1 MEARTEGREGKYI
14 AGARNGE
21 RGEGGRDGE
30 SRGWW
35 GRERGWRELRGKGGG
50 RRGGVEGGVSCCRT
64 FFPHVPNHSSRVIL
78 ENSSLYAIADS
89 AISHVLSVNP

>member
-1 MEARTEGREGKYI
+1 M
-14 AGARNGE
+14 E
-21 RGEGGRDGE
+21 RGGKGGEMERVG
-30 SRGWW
+30 G
-35 GRERGWRELRGKGGG
+35 GGRGWRELRGKGGG